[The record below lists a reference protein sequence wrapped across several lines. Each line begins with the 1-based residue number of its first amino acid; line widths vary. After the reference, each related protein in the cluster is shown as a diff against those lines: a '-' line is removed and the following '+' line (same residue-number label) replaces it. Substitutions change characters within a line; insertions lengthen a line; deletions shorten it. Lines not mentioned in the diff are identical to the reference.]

1 MSRTPKK
8 KESQQGG
15 LSGDAAEKK
24 IAELE
29 EQLKALAAEKQDIFE
44 KFQRVS
50 ADYINYQKR
59 APRQIA
65 DSVAYEK
72 KAIIRSILPTLD
84 NLVCAIGGAREHNA
98 DESVVKGIE
107 LVLDHMLDALKA
119 HGVKRIVALGEQF
132 DPALHEAVMQRS
144 EPDKPDNC
152 VLQEYQNGYT
162 LNGQVIRPAKVIVNK
177 LPVEDAQ
184 DRAATV
190 QGDGE
195 EALDEKEN
203 E

>member
-1 MSRTPKK
+1 MMSRTPGKK
-8 KESQQGG
+8 KEPQQANS
-15 LSGDAAEKK
+15 SGDAADKK

-29 EQLKALAAEKQDIFE
+29 EQLKTITDEKQDLFE

-59 APRQIA
+59 TPRQIA

-84 NLVCAIGGAREHNA
+84 NLVHAIAGAREHNA

-107 LVLDHMLDALKA
+107 MVHDHMLDALKA

-132 DPALHEAVMQRS
+132 DPVVHEAVMQRS
-144 EPDKPDNC
+144 EEDKPDNY
-152 VLQEYQNGYT
+152 VLEEYQNGYM
-162 LNGQVIRPAKVIVNK
+162 LNDRVIRPAKVIVNK
-177 LPVEDAQ
+177 LPQKEAQ
-184 DRAATV
+184 EQTPDRQV
-190 QGDGE
+190 DL
-195 EALDEKEN
+195 EA
-203 E
+203 

>member
-1 MSRTPKK
+1 MMSRTPGKK
-8 KESQQGG
+8 KEPQQAN
-15 LSGDAAEKK
+15 LSGDAADKK

-29 EQLKALAAEKQDIFE
+29 EQLKTITDEKQDLFE

-59 APRQIA
+59 TPRQIA

-84 NLVCAIGGAREHNA
+84 NLVHAIAGAREHNA

-107 LVLDHMLDALKA
+107 MVHDHMLDALKA

-132 DPALHEAVMQRS
+132 DPVVHEAVMQRS
-144 EPDKPDNC
+144 EEDKPDNY
-152 VLQEYQNGYT
+152 VLEEYQNGYM
-162 LNGQVIRPAKVIVNK
+162 LNDRVIRPAKVIVNK
-177 LPVEDAQ
+177 LPQKEAQ
-184 DRAATV
+184 EQTPDRQV
-190 QGDGE
+190 DL
-195 EALDEKEN
+195 EA
-203 E
+203 

>member
-1 MSRTPKK
+1 MMSRTPRKK
-8 KESQQGG
+8 KEPQEAN
-15 LSGDAAEKK
+15 LSGDTADKR

-29 EQLKALAAEKQDIFE
+29 EQLKAITAEKQDIFE

-72 KAIIRSILPTLD
+72 KAVIRSILPTLD
-84 NLVCAIGGAREHNA
+84 NLVHAIASAREHNA

-107 LVLDHMLDALKA
+107 LVHDHMLDTLKA

-132 DPALHEAVMQRS
+132 DPAVHEAVMQRS
-144 EPDKPDNC
+144 EEDKPDNC
-152 VLQEYQNGYT
+152 VLQVYQNGYM
-162 LNGQVIRPAKVIVNK
+162 LNDQVIRPAKVIVNK
-177 LPVEDAQ
+177 LPQKDAAEQ
-184 DRAATV
+184 TPDQQV
-190 QGDGE
+190 DL
-195 EALDEKEN
+195 EA
-203 E
+203 